1 MTKRTRTILFSIC
14 LLLFVL
20 LAPTAVLYSQG
31 YRIDLNPPAG
41 GIKLTQTGGLFV
53 KALPKQA
60 DIYINNELNKRTD
73 FFFGSALIEN
83 LLPKDYKIE
92 IKKDGY
98 HAWEKTLPIKEKQV
112 QEARNI
118 VLFPQDIKLA
128 NLSTQVTEFWL
139 SPDSKKIVTLEQEE
153 EGWALKLHDLDKN
166 IKSHLIS
173 EMDIFAQGS
182 ELLNLTFSEDSRKL
196 NLKTGSAEKIKYFT
210 LEIDKTKL
218 IPAEVPAPLL
228 TEENILA
235 QQKINGDTYYL
246 NQDGQLLKN
255 EEILTLVPFPAKQ
268 ETKYNLHFWQNNI
281 FLQEA
286 NTLYQFNDESK
297 EFDFFFDKLISF
309 KVSPDH
315 RRLVYF
321 SKQELWTFFLEDIN
335 ELPAKK
341 SGDKILLTNSKE
353 QLIDIFWLNN
363 DYLLFTTKEIV
374 SIIELD
380 DRDRLNIIDVIE
392 IKELSPDESIKQIS
406 WNQSNKRLYLLIG
419 ETLYG
424 SDVLLP

>member
-31 YRIDLNPPAG
+31 YRIDLESK
-41 GIKLTQTGGLFV
+41 KLTQTGGLFV

-118 VLFPQDIKLA
+118 ILFPQNIKLTD
-128 NLSTQVTEFWL
+128 LSNQVTEFWL
-139 SPDSKKIVTLEQEE
+139 SPDSKKIVALEQEK
-153 EGWALKLHDLDKN
+153 EGWALKLYDLDKN

-173 EMDIFAQGS
+173 ELNIFAQGG
-182 ELLNLTFSEDSRKL
+182 ELLNLTFSEDGRKL
-196 NLKTGSAEKIKYFT
+196 NLKTGSTEKIKYFT

-235 QQKINGDTYYL
+235 QQKVNGDTYHL
-246 NQDGQLLKN
+246 DQDGHLLKN
-255 EEILTLVPFPAKQ
+255 EEILTLIPFPVKQ
-268 ETKYNLHFWQNNI
+268 ETKYNLYLWQNHI

-286 NTLYQFNDESK
+286 KALYQFNDKSK
-297 EFDFFFDKLISF
+297 EFDFFFDGLTSF
-309 KVSPDH
+309 KISPDH
-315 RRLVYF
+315 RKLAYF
-321 SKQELWTFFLEDIN
+321 SEQELWILFLEDTN
-335 ELPAKK
+335 ELPTKK

-353 QLIDIFWLNN
+353 KLTDIFWLNN
-363 DYLLFTTKEIV
+363 DYLLFATKENASV
-374 SIIELD
+374 TELD
-380 DRDRLNIIDVIE
+380 DRDKLNIIDILK

-406 WNQSNKRLYLLIG
+406 WNQSNRRLYLLIG